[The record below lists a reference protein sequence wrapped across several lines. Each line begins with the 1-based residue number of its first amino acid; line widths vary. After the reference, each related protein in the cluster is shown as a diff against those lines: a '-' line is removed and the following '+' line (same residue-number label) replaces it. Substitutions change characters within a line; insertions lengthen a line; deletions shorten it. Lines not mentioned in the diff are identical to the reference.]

1 MFTTS
6 ARTGTILFYQ
16 VTSSLAKG
24 ADIVKKKRLLNK
36 NEKHNN
42 NAVNGLKAFYILN
55 RTMASQ
61 YEWTNVPKIYM
72 LSDVCSGM
80 IFLWR
85 ITV

>member
-24 ADIVKKKRLLNK
+24 ADIVKKRLLNK

-42 NAVNGLKAFYILN
+42 NAVNGLKAFYILK
-55 RTMASQ
+55 RTKCSQ
-61 YEWTNVPKIYM
+61 YEWTNVSKIYM